1 LEIVARVPSFGSVLR
16 LSGRLISAAAP
27 LPAHSLDTF
36 ELPDNMTSP
45 VKAQRR
51 AVPGTEGLVLDLLDR
66 DRLIASEADVARSVA
81 YGNRLG
87 EIQRQPAII
96 EFPANENPQRGIV

>member
-1 LEIVARVPSFGSVLR
+1 ML
-16 LSGRLISAAAP
+16 
-27 LPAHSLDTF
+27 AHSLDAF

-45 VKAQRR
+45 VKTQRR
-51 AVPGTEGLVLDLLDR
+51 TVAGTEGLILDLLDC
-66 DRLIASEADVARSVA
+66 DRLIASETGVSRSVA

-96 EFPANENPQRGIV
+96 EFPANEKPQRGIV

>member
-1 LEIVARVPSFGSVLR
+1 
-16 LSGRLISAAAP
+16 LSGRLIAAAAP
-27 LPAHSLDTF
+27 LLAHSLDTF

-51 AVPGTEGLVLDLLDR
+51 TIPGTEGLILDLLHR
-66 DRLIASEADVARSVA
+66 DGLIARDAGISRSVA

-96 EFPANENPQRGIV
+96 EFSANENPQRGIV